1 MAALSILRAR
11 VRNNVGGRTDKDTII
26 DTIINNVLND
36 VSRKMRFNDLMSMDS
51 SLELDTDAYSAAI
64 PATVRLIEVVK
75 LLKSGETTYYTVKV
89 LDRQTFRDYNA
100 GEMAPTQSGTPT
112 QCYIAGRTIYFN
124 KKSDVDNMAIWLDT
138 FIYPVDMTDDGDT
151 PSIVGIDEL
160 IVALATSRFYMHL
173 KQPEAAQEW
182 NGLASMIA
190 GATMD
195 EVVGPPVDHLEPS

>member
-1 MAALSILRAR
+1 MAALSVLRAR

-26 DTIINNVLND
+26 DTLINNVLND
-36 VSRKMRFNDLMSMDS
+36 ISRKMRFNDLMSMDS
-51 SLELDTDAYSAAI
+51 SLELDTDAYSASL
-64 PATVRLIEVVK
+64 PSTVRLVEVVK
-75 LLKSGETTYYTVKV
+75 LLLSGGSTYYNVKV

-100 GEMAPTQSGTPT
+100 GEMAPTTSGTPT
-112 QCYIAGRTIYFN
+112 MCYIAGRTIYFN
-124 KKSDVDNMAIWLDT
+124 KKSDVDNTAIWLDV
-138 FIYPVDMTDDGDT
+138 FIYPVDMVEDTDT
-151 PSIVGIDEL
+151 PSISGIDEL

-173 KQPEAAQEW
+173 KQPEAAKEW